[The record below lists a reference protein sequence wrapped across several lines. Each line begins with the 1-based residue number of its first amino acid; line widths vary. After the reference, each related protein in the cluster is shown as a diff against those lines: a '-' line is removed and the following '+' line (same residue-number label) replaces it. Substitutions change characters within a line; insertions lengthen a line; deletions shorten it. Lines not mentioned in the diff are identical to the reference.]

1 MDELTNLYFN
11 SSICIKQY
19 YDSEDRQYYDRNN
32 RKFVWPA
39 LRHGVLNKDNNI
51 YTILIEKCSQDTLD
65 LIAGKGY
72 YCKKESEISQN
83 IQDGWF
89 INLNILDNFIDIKD
103 YKEPIK
109 KYLTTYSYD
118 LYNNYYYE
126 AQLSFCFNKVK
137 NQEGVII
144 RSSKTTNT
152 YDIDDIKS
160 VLHPLNK
167 KDEIVYASFQLQLN
181 NLGKIFERK

>member
-1 MDELTNLYFN
+1 MSYNDLFSFPSFDFTSFRAIGVETELFIASGDIYNLDHWVYGPCDIKSDFTALNSEFKEMDELTNLYFN

-109 KYLTTYSYD
+109 KY
-118 LYNNYYYE
+118 
-126 AQLSFCFNKVK
+126 
-137 NQEGVII
+137 
-144 RSSKTTNT
+144 
-152 YDIDDIKS
+152 
-160 VLHPLNK
+160 
-167 KDEIVYASFQLQLN
+167 
-181 NLGKIFERK
+181 